1 MEEGYTAKAEKET
14 GKASGKAMEGLLEYI
29 KKGVSPYHTVHAA
42 KEELEAAG
50 CEELELSEP
59 WKLQRGQG
67 YFVRAHGSTLFAF
80 RVNPGFVP
88 ADGFRIAAA
97 HTDWPC
103 MRIKTAPEMQS
114 GRYRKLNV
122 ETYGGPILST
132 WMDRPLSAAGRA
144 ALRGSDPFHP
154 ELCLVDLG
162 RPVFTIPNLA
172 IHMNRDVNKGVELN
186 RQTDMLPL
194 AGEME
199 KALEKDGGFMEALGQ
214 CLGRRPEDILFF
226 ELSVYNCDPAD
237 IIGINGE
244 FLSAPRLDNLTSV
257 KACMDGFLAGGGRE
271 RGADLAVFFD
281 HEEIGSRTKQG
292 AGSLLLDLVME
303 KICAALGYG
312 REEYVDCLLSSFF
325 LSVDVAHAAH
335 PNRPEKSDPTNPVYL
350 NGGVVLKTECNQRY
364 ATDAQAVGILRALC
378 GENGIPCQFFANRS
392 DMGGGSTLGSI
403 ASSFT
408 VMNTAD
414 IGLPLLAMHSA
425 RETMG
430 VRDMEA
436 LTALLACYWK

>member
-1 MEEGYTAKAEKET
+1 
-14 GKASGKAMEGLLEYI
+14 
-29 KKGVSPYHTVHAA
+29 
-42 KEELEAAG
+42 
-50 CEELELSEP
+50 
-59 WKLQRGQG
+59 
-67 YFVRAHGSTLFAF
+67 
-80 RVNPGFVP
+80 
-88 ADGFRIAAA
+88 
-97 HTDWPC
+97 
-103 MRIKTAPEMQS
+103 
-114 GRYRKLNV
+114 
-122 ETYGGPILST
+122 
-132 WMDRPLSAAGRA
+132 
-144 ALRGSDPFHP
+144 
-154 ELCLVDLG
+154 
-162 RPVFTIPNLA
+162 
-172 IHMNRDVNKGVELN
+172 MNRDVNKGVELN